1 MRKRK
6 QSWMLVPNRI
16 RASSSEK
23 KHKMNIKIENTVSA
37 TAYVVTGALAMITAE
52 VPIRNMEE
60 ESVEY
65 SVYDQIISPEG
76 AVLTTTESRGRLG
89 AGAEETILDEL
100 LRVRDPQNELQGYK
114 LRVLLRVG
122 DVYVDSKEV
131 EIKVV

>member
-1 MRKRK
+1 
-6 QSWMLVPNRI
+6 
-16 RASSSEK
+16 
-23 KHKMNIKIENTVSA
+23 
-37 TAYVVTGALAMITAE
+37 MITAE

-60 ESVEY
+60 EAVEY

-76 AVLTTTESRGRLG
+76 TVLTTTESRGRLG

-122 DVYVDSKEV
+122 DVYVDTKEV
-131 EIKVV
+131 GIRVV